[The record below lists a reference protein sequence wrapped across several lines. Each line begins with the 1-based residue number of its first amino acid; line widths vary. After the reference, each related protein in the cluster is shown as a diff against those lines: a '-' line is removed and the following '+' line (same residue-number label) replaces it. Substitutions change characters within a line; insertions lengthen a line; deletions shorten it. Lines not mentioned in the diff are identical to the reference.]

1 MRFTEIEHKFV
12 VGEQFDVDAF
22 RATVEALDPPPLRT
36 FALRVLDRYFLTDH
50 GRAHRYVIRHR
61 YDESLHHLTVKSLE
75 ADPEVRD
82 EINLDLGQHAG
93 DQAAT
98 VDAFV
103 RQLGADWSGDITKDI
118 EVWEFPQCEIVHYR
132 AWGGGRE
139 VHCVEFEAVHVP
151 TLEEALAVLDHFER
165 ATGFGDA
172 TRTMDSLVDLL
183 FPGFLTHARTQ
194 T

>member
-1 MRFTEIEHKFV
+1 MRFTEVEHKFV
-12 VGEQFDVDAF
+12 VGQQFDVDAF
-22 RATVEALDPPPLRT
+22 RAVVQALDPPPLRS
-36 FALRVLDRYFLTDH
+36 FALRVLDRYFLTEH

-61 YDESLHHLTVKSLE
+61 YDASLHHLTVKSLE

-103 RQLGADWSGDITKDI
+103 KRLGATWSGDITKDI
-118 EVWEFPQCEIVHYR
+118 EVWEFPQCEIVHYT
-132 AWGGGRE
+132 AWSGDRE
-139 VHCVEFEAVHVP
+139 VHCVEFEAVHVAS
-151 TLEEALAVLDHFER
+151 LEDALAVLERFER
-165 ATGFGDA
+165 AAGFGDA

-183 FPGFLTHARTQ
+183 FPGFLEQAGVQR
-194 T
+194 